1 MLKDILPAARFLTI
15 VPLPG
20 GDKMLGG
27 QAVTRSAAAFVAVG
41 LVQGLL
47 LIAVELGA
55 GLLLHPNLA
64 LWLVVLAL
72 VLVSGGFHLDGLA
85 DTFDALA
92 VKSSGDEGRD
102 RDRRLAVMKDSAT
115 GVMGMLAIFFALVLK
130 YYALQSLSHSSYA
143 LYYSSL
149 LLLPAFGK
157 WAMVTAMYRAA
168 AARPEGLGRLFIG
181 AVGRRELFWNG
192 VTLVLPL
199 GAICWLL
206 TGFLPGLSG
215 IFYLLLPLVLYL
227 FSRLAVSVSRR
238 KFGGMSGDTLG
249 AVNELAEILFLL
261 LVLIWLR
268 LSVW

>member
-20 GDKMLGG
+20 GGTMLSER
-27 QAVTRSAAAFVAVG
+27 AITRSAAAFVAVG
-41 LVQGLL
+41 LLQGLL
-47 LIAVELGA
+47 LIGVEMVA
-55 GLLLHPNLA
+55 GRLFHPDLA

-92 VKSSGDEGRD
+92 VKSSGERERD
-102 RDRRLAVMKDSAT
+102 LLRRLEVMKDSAT
-115 GVMGMLAIFFALVLK
+115 GVMGLLAIFFALILK
-130 YYALQSLSHSSYA
+130 YYALKELSHSSYA
-143 LYYSSL
+143 VYYSSL

-168 AARPEGLGRLFIG
+168 PARPEGLGRLFIG
-181 AVGRRELFWNG
+181 AVGRRELLWNA
-192 VTLVLPL
+192 LALLLPL
-199 GAICWLL
+199 VAVGWLL
-206 TGFLPGLSG
+206 AGFLPSYSA
-215 IFYLLLPLVLYL
+215 IFYLLLPPALYL
-227 FSRLAVSVSRR
+227 FGRLAVAFSRR
-238 KFGGMSGDTLG
+238 QFGGMSGDTLG

-261 LVLIWLR
+261 LVLLWLR